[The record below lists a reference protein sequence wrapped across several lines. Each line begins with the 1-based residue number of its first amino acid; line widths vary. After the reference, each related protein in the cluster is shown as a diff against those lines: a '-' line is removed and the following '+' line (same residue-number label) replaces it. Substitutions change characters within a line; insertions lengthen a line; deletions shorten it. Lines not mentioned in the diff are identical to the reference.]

1 MTNTIDD
8 ISKTLIDKGI
18 YIFPQPV
25 ATPEQIQEMIDIQ
38 ENNLGPDDGSYEF
51 GRSGRIGS
59 LNRWR
64 GTAIHDVFAKN
75 VVIET
80 ANTFMTEEM
89 GGSPQF
95 NEFHIT
101 HDYRSDQGLARNG
114 HLHFDRLGTFKF
126 FMYLTDCDRSSGA
139 FSYIPDSYKLGKQ
152 LREQAWK
159 ETSDYGGAKNR
170 LELDY
175 PDLGYKAKDA
185 VPIEGPAGTLFAFH
199 SDVFHMGGSVDEGK
213 ERRVI
218 RFHLDTKSR

>member
-38 ENNLGPDDGSYEF
+38 EKNLGPDDGSYEF

-59 LNRWR
+59 LNRWG

-139 FSYIPDSYKLGKQ
+139 FSYIPDSYTLGKE
-152 LREQAWK
+152 LREKAWE

-175 PDLGYKAKDA
+175 PDLGYKAKNA